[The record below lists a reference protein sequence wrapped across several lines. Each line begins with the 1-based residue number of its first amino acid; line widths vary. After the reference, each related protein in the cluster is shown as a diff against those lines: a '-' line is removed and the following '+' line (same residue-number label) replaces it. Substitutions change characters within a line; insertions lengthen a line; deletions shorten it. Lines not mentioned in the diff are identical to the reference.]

1 MRVSLAER
9 QAGGFVDLTLGC
21 QFSPQAYMKPF
32 ADVPGPRQCGKVG
45 DRLRTGGNP
54 ATAVMAVVVG
64 GGRGERSL
72 VASEEGIEDFSC
84 SGSPVP
90 PSQYGIRQT
99 SGRVRGCD
107 TPRPKPIETLSF
119 PVLPS
124 AVYSSLRLLVRSFNV
139 QRPVAPGPNSP
150 ADPARSQRSLSASLP
165 LAVYS

>member
-1 MRVSLAER
+1 MSERGVRVSFGER

-21 QFSPQAYMKPF
+21 QFSPQAYLKPF
-32 ADVPGPRQCGKVG
+32 ANVPGPKQRGKVR
-45 DRLRTGGNP
+45 DRLRTGENP
-54 ATAVMAVVVG
+54 ATAAMAVVVG

-90 PSQYGIRQT
+90 PSQYGTRQT

-107 TPRPKPIETLSF
+107 TPRAKPIETLCF

-124 AVYSSLRLLVRSFNV
+124 AVYSSLRRILL
-139 QRPVAPGPNSP
+139 PT
-150 ADPARSQRSLSASLP
+150 P
-165 LAVYS
+165 LDCNAVYS